1 MGDNSFFVCCS
12 LFDGKNTKKFP
23 EIFSPAHYPSIFS
36 SGPRRWGR
44 EGQWECHHHNSDRG
58 SCPRQGGTAVAV
70 KVFTV
75 FGPEKDSR
83 VKRNWVGAA
92 VDSGA
97 GMVGRE
103 VGPGVR
109 AGSCGEQPTRRVK
122 AKRRGKMRFIKQ
134 NAFLYHHCSTAERRM
149 PETKGY
155 RGGQGQPDK
164 TVGR

>member
-1 MGDNSFFVCCS
+1 MGDNSFLVCCS

-44 EGQWECHHHNSDRG
+44 EGQWECHRHSSDRG
-58 SCPRQGGTAVAV
+58 SCPLPGWDGCRRKSFHNLRPGKGLPGEAELGGSGGGLRGGDGRTGGGSRRKGRVLRRTAHQ
-70 KVFTV
+70 K
-75 FGPEKDSR
+75 GQSEK
-83 VKRNWVGAA
+83 KR
-92 VDSGA
+92 
-97 GMVGRE
+97 
-103 VGPGVR
+103 
-109 AGSCGEQPTRRVK
+109 
-122 AKRRGKMRFIKQ
+122 KMRFIKQ
-134 NAFLYHHCSTAERRM
+134 NSFLYRHCSTAERRM

>member
-1 MGDNSFFVCCS
+1 VITPF
-12 LFDGKNTKKFP
+12 LFDAVSLTAKIQKSSRKFLVQP
-23 EIFSPAHYPSIFS
+23 VLPVFFHQYLAIGGEEDGGEILFIAIAKAVAA
-36 SGPRRWGR
+36 G
-44 EGQWECHHHNSDRG
+44 
-58 SCPRQGGTAVAV
+58 QGGVSISV
-70 KVFTV
+70 KVLAV

-83 VKRNWVGAA
+83 VKRNWAGPAVG
-92 VDSGA
+92 SGA

-134 NAFLYHHCSTAERRM
+134 NAFLYPHCSTAGRRM

-155 RGGQGQPDK
+155 RGGQGLPDK
-164 TVGR
+164 SVGL